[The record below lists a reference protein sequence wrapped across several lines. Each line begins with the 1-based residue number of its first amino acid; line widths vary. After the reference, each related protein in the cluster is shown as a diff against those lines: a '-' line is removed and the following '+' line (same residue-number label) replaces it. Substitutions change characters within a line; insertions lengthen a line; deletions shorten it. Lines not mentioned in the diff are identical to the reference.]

1 MHETCVAKED
11 RVSKTGKIVLGC
23 VGAVVLLGTCA
34 GGLVMYGGFKL
45 FSWGKGQVGEM
56 TEEVEKLQ
64 KAQQEIE
71 SLQRQASANA
81 FTRPADGRLSEP
93 RLLKFLAVRRDVH
106 AVYEQHRA
114 LIESRGQTRQ
124 PSFSELAQLPKIVTE
139 IRLAQARAQVREGLS
154 DEEYGF
160 LVGEVY
166 KSVWARALTEGSD
179 APGSASTRLGQGLD
193 EAEQA
198 LRKQLANPNLPPAA
212 RETLERQLESLKEA
226 GREAQEQAKG
236 LDVPPE
242 NIELLRRHEAEI
254 KQYAMD
260 GLALIGL

>member
-1 MHETCVAKED
+1 M
-11 RVSKTGKIVLGC
+11 SKTGKIVFGC
-23 VGAVVLLGTCA
+23 LGAVVLAGTCV
-34 GGLVMYGGFKL
+34 GGVALYGGFKL

-64 KAQQEIE
+64 RAQQEIE
-71 SLQRQASANA
+71 SLQRQANGNS
-81 FTRPADGRLSEP
+81 FTRPSDGRLSEA
-93 RLLKFLAVRRDVH
+93 RLLKFLSVRHDVH
-106 AVYEQHRA
+106 LVYEKHKA
-114 LIESRGQTRQ
+114 LIESQGQAHQ
-124 PSFSELAQLPKIVTE
+124 PSFGELARIPRIVTE

-154 DEEYGF
+154 DEEYQF

-166 KSVWARALTEGSD
+166 RSVWARALTEGSD

-198 LRKQLANPNLPPAA
+198 LRKQLANPDLPPAA
-212 RETLERQLESLKEA
+212 REALERQLESLKEA
-226 GREAQEQAKG
+226 GREAREQAKS

-242 NIELLRRHEAEI
+242 NIELLRKHEDEV